1 MVWSFRKADKMSIL
15 LLVILFGVLLM
26 VGLFA
31 TVRSQGRPV
40 SSLDDF
46 QALWIPVDLPALMNL
61 MDTGEE
67 RYLRENLTPRDF
79 RLIHRKRLAVTWEY
93 LSRIGANARLMV
105 QAGQIIQHTCQG
117 EESLEARVLVNDSI
131 RLRTKVLTAQF
142 SIATKFVL
150 PGMVSPITSVLDQYS
165 QVRGSLEQAFAQRKI
180 HAVSRAV

>member
-1 MVWSFRKADKMSIL
+1 MSIL
-15 LLVILFGVLLM
+15 LLVILFGGLLL

-31 TVRSQGRPV
+31 VVRSQSHPI
-40 SSLDDF
+40 SSLSDL
-46 QALWIPVDLPALMNL
+46 QARWTPVDMLALMNL
-61 MDTGEE
+61 MDTEEE
-67 RYLRENLTPRDF
+67 RYLQENLTSRDF
-79 RLIHRKRLAVTWEY
+79 RMIRRKRLAATWEY

-117 EESLEARVLVNDSI
+117 EESLEARALVNDSI
-131 RLRTKVLTAQF
+131 RLRTRVLTAQF